1 MKRVAVSIAVA
12 GFFVLA
18 FIGWASGLPPEQ
30 CALKA
35 SLGAVALF
43 VLARIAGAVIV
54 DLMVATIV
62 QSVTGRD
69 EERNDTVA

>member
-18 FIGWASGLPPEQ
+18 FVGWASGLPPEQ

-35 SLGAVALF
+35 SLGAVVMF

-54 DLMVATIV
+54 DLMVAAIV
-62 QSVTGRD
+62 QNAAKRG
-69 EERNDTVA
+69 EERNDTGA